1 MRQLSYT
8 NLAPIA
14 ALATAPGPAALAILR
29 TSGSGSID
37 LLARVFSRPNAL
49 REAPGNTIVYGW
61 IVKDK
66 GGKPPPSL
74 QPVFRADACS
84 ASAPSA
90 RSYAT
95 PLSGGQTPATPPV
108 PSGGTEYC
116 AGVGIESGAATNTQS
131 SVAAHSRI
139 DEVLVNVYRAP
150 RSYTGEDGADIICHG
165 GSAAPKAVLDT
176 LLRAGF
182 REALR
187 GEFTFRA
194 FTNGKLGLSEAES
207 VLEMVEAR
215 TDKARENAAARLSGV
230 LETEIDAI
238 KQNLVIALAALE
250 LALDYSELDGIED
263 APEGLPERALIT
275 DALARL
281 ETLAA
286 AYRSQRLYNEGALVV
301 IAGKPNAGKSSIF
314 NLLLKEERAIV
325 TPIPGTTR
333 DYIEAML
340 DIGGIPV
347 RLIDTAG
354 LREEANEIEAEGI
367 RRSRALMDEADLVL
381 FVKDGAEDIPD
392 PGTGPSCWGH
402 PPHRGT
408 GSLLGDSPLRPGT
421 APSDR
426 GQPPPAGDSLLR
438 PGTAPS
444 DRGQPPPT
452 GDSLLPTGT
461 APSNRATPVIIVWNK
476 IDLAGTRR
484 FREYRTANGVQVL
497 PLSAKSGE
505 GLSQLLQAVSET
517 MLGGQPPEHAGNGPA
532 LGTERQR
539 VLVDRAMAALRETLA
554 LADSPPGTPPA
565 LDLAAPALKYAVDA
579 LGEITGEVTN
589 DAILTTMFTRFCVG
603 K

>member
-1 MRQLSYT
+1 MSQPSYT
-8 NLAPIA
+8 DLSPIA
-14 ALATAPGPAALAILR
+14 ALATAPGSAALAIVR
-29 TSGSGSID
+29 TTGPGSID
-37 LLARVFSRPNAL
+37 LLSRVFSRPKAL

-61 IVKDK
+61 IVKEE
-66 GGKPPPSL
+66 GWGEAFPHVLPASG
-74 QPVFRADACS
+74 S
-84 ASAPSA
+84 ASPF
-90 RSYAT
+90 
-95 PLSGGQTPATPPV
+95 SGGQAPEDIKDTPIS
-108 PSGGTEYC
+108 SGGTECY
-116 AGVGIESGAATNTQS
+116 AKSGIESGVATNTLPG
-131 SVAAHSRI
+131 VAARTRI

-176 LLRAGF
+176 LFHAGF

-194 FTNGKLGLSEAES
+194 FTNGKLSLSKAES
-207 VLEMVEAR
+207 VLEMIEAR
-215 TDKARENAAARLSGV
+215 TDKARENAAARLSGT
-230 LETEIDAI
+230 LETEIDAV

-263 APEGLPERALIT
+263 APDGLPERALIT

-333 DYIEAML
+333 DYIEATL

-354 LREEANEIEAEGI
+354 LRDETSEIEAEGI
-367 RRSRALMDEADLVL
+367 RRSRALMDEADLIL
-381 FVKDGAEDIPD
+381 FVKEGAEDAPD
-392 PGTGPSCWGH
+392 PGGQS
-402 PPHRGT
+402 PPVGDWPLQPGT
-408 GSLLGDSPLRPGT
+408 G
-421 APSDR
+421 
-426 GQPPPAGDSLLR
+426 
-438 PGTAPS
+438 
-444 DRGQPPPT
+444 
-452 GDSLLPTGT
+452 
-461 APSNRATPVIIVWNK
+461 PSNRATPVITIWNK
-476 IDLAGTRR
+476 IDLAETRL
-484 FREYRTANGVQVL
+484 FRGCRRADGVQAL
-497 PLSAKSGE
+497 QLSAKTGE
-505 GLSQLLQAVSET
+505 GLSELLQAVSET
-517 MLGGQPPEHAGNGPA
+517 LLGGPSSERAGYEPA
-532 LGTERQR
+532 LGTNRQR
-539 VLVDRAMAALRETLA
+539 VLVDRAMAAIKETLA

-565 LDLAAPALKYAVDA
+565 LDMAAPALKDAVDT

-589 DAILTTMFTRFCVG
+589 DTILTTMFTRFCVG